1 MSKVVCIYAL
11 SPALSRLNKHK
22 WFYNLAGVPWPHIC
36 NFLTELWG
44 VDYLLSLLCNS
55 IQLKQRGESVGFAY
69 INTELKIKLW
79 ALIRNLCLGFILL
92 LPARPFSFPASLSG
106 TQFSVAAGQLQLRSW
121 IFIIFSTHD
130 NIMLL
135 PREVLKMCLKIIMT
149 WCWDNQKGGHT
160 TRLSLITFL

>member
-1 MSKVVCIYAL
+1 MPSSQPWAGWTN
-11 SPALSRLNKHK
+11 PQ
-22 WFYNLAGVPWPHIC
+22 WFYNLAGVCALASLHLPLPALRSWPPDG
-36 NFLTELWG
+36 LAL
-44 VDYLLSLLCNS
+44 
-55 IQLKQRGESVGFAY
+55 QLNPAETKDGSVGFPC
-69 INTELKIKLW
+69 INSELKIKLW
-79 ALIRNLCLGFILL
+79 ALIREPLSWLPSSFAGPSYFIPNL
-92 LPARPFSFPASLSG
+92 PFRY